1 MASALSTAADLPA
14 VDRVVA
20 ALTDLI
26 VTDLSPGVQLPSE
39 ARLASTFAVSRLTI
53 REAVKVLSGRGLLG
67 LARGRRATVREADG
81 AAFGDFLATAMKRDA
96 KGLFDL
102 IEVRQGLEIQSA
114 MLSAG
119 RINRAGIAAIETT
132 LAGMRAAAAEM
143 GEAGDR
149 AAAEDRFHDWD
160 VRFHEA
166 LALSS
171 GSRMLA

>member
-1 MASALSTAADLPA
+1 MASALSTAAELPA

-39 ARLASTFAVSRLTI
+39 ADLASTFAVSRLTI

-67 LARGRRATVREADG
+67 LARGRRATVREPDG

-143 GEAGDR
+143 GEA
-149 AAAEDRFHDWD
+149 
-160 VRFHEA
+160 
-166 LALSS
+166 
-171 GSRMLA
+171 